1 MQSNENHQKIM
12 NLITSEL
19 KLPSPPAVA
28 VRILD
33 AVQNK
38 ESALK
43 DIADIIASDPALS
56 AKMLRVANSGYYSR
70 GGPISNIQRAMTIL
84 GTNVIKN
91 IALSFVIAESFSD
104 QEQAGFDFEL
114 FWKRCVIGAVAS
126 DLLAAKIGQ
135 KNDDLFI
142 TALLQDI
149 GSLIIALSKTDEYC
163 RVFNDCEIFDLE
175 LEDIERKTF
184 GFDHSQVSYALLQNW
199 QLPDE
204 ITIPTLFHHRPQAA
218 PEDTSA
224 MTMLL
229 FYGARF
235 GQLFTAAEMAQKA
248 RELSTEISLTY
259 NLDDEEVSQ
268 LLDDIALA
276 AKTML
281 ESFELAPGELK
292 PYSQIMHEANE
303 QLSSINLNQAQ
314 LVLEMHEA
322 KMKAERLSNEL
333 RDANSKLRDL
343 VYRDGLTGLYNHRFF
358 QESLSQE
365 LLRADRYKT
374 SVSLII
380 FDIDHFKNVNDNH
393 GHQAGD
399 QVLMNVSR
407 AVSSSIRPT
416 DIIARYGGEEF
427 AVILP
432 ETNAAGAKVFAARL
446 RRCVEGIATLVKG
459 QLIYVT
465 VSAGTATFSPENGK
479 SNKDLLIN
487 SADKGLYLSK
497 QNGRNQVTAFPIE
510 EICF

>member
-1 MQSNENHQKIM
+1 MQSQENHQKILD
-12 NLITSEL
+12 LITDNLE
-19 KLPSPPAVA
+19 LPSPPAVA
-28 VRILD
+28 VKILD

-43 DIADIIASDPALS
+43 DIADIISADPALT

-91 IALSFVIAESFSD
+91 IALSFVIAESFN
-104 QEQAGFDFEL
+104 QEDKLTFDFDL
-114 FWKRCVIGAVAS
+114 FWKRSVISAVAA
-126 DLLAAKIGQ
+126 DLLATKLEQ

-149 GSLIIALSKTDEYC
+149 GSLIIAMSKADEYN
-163 RVFNDCEIFDLE
+163 RIFNDCEIFGYSLVE
-175 LEDIERKTF
+175 VEQKAF
-184 GFDHSQVSYALLQNW
+184 KFDHSQVSYALLQHW

-204 ITIPTLFHHRPQAA
+204 ITIPTLFHHRPKAA
-218 PEDTSA
+218 PEDIAQTASF
-224 MTMLL
+224 LH
-229 FYGARF
+229 YGARF
-235 GQLFTAAEMAQKA
+235 SQLLTSDEIATNT
-248 RELSTEISLTY
+248 RIVSDEISTAY
-259 NLDDEEVSQ
+259 NLDNKSVSE
-268 LLDDIALA
+268 LVDDIALA

-281 ESFELAPGELK
+281 ESFELPPGDLK
-292 PYSQIMHEANE
+292 PYTQILQEANDH
-303 QLSSINLNQAQ
+303 LSSINLNQAQ
-314 LVLEMHEA
+314 LVLEMQEA
-322 KMKAERLSNEL
+322 KMKAERMSKEL
-333 RDANSKLRDL
+333 QDANSRLKDL

-365 LLRADRYKT
+365 LARANRYRT
-374 SVSLII
+374 SVSLIL
-380 FDIDHFKNVNDNH
+380 FDIDHFKKVNDSY

-399 QVLMNVSR
+399 QVLMNIAR

-432 ETNAAGAKVFAARL
+432 ETSPAGAKVFAARL

-465 VSAGTATFSPENGK
+465 VSAGTASFGPDN
-479 SNKDLLIN
+479 NKRCKDALIN
-487 SADKGLYLSK
+487 AADKGLYLSK
-497 QNGRNQVTAFPIE
+497 QNGRNLVTPVE
-510 EICF
+510 VTELD